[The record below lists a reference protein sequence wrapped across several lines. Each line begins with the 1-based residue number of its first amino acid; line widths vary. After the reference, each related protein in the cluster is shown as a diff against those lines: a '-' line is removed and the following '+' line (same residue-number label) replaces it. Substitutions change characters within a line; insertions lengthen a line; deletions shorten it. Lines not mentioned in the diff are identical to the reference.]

1 MTHRLISPGVAE
13 SLRRIERSIRRFRTS
28 YDFGAD
34 PEGLL
39 TEEIIAMRIELLK
52 LWSLVAA
59 DGRQNIDDPVSRDSR

>member
-1 MTHRLISPGVAE
+1 MTYCSISPGVAE
-13 SLRRIERSIRRFRTS
+13 SLRRIERSIRRFRTC

-52 LWSLVAA
+52 LWSLVAS
-59 DGRQNIDDPVSRDSR
+59 DRRPNIEDPGSKDSS